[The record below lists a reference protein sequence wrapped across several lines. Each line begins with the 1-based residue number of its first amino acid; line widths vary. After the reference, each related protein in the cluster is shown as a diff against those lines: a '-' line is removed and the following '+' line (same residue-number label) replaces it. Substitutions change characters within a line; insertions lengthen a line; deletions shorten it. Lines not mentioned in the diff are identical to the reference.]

1 VAVFVWGDVK
11 FSGTTL
17 VIYLLPSIATIS
29 LTTITI
35 IERRG
40 AACMTLMLPIMTSL
54 CWQLLVTLICLA
66 PLACW
71 GKEFA
76 ADWMQPFVFLI
87 VWLGAVVL
95 ILTFF
100 SILHLIRTRNAAG
113 VPSLQYL
120 VPPVTMLIAWA
131 VFGKAPSLRGFLGL
145 FITAGGFSL
154 INRGE
159 QASAHQTG

>member
-1 VAVFVWGDVK
+1 
-11 FSGTTL
+11 
-17 VIYLLPSIATIS
+17 
-29 LTTITI
+29 
-35 IERRG
+35 
-40 AACMTLMLPIMTSL
+40 MTLMLPIMTSL
-54 CWQLLVTLICLA
+54 FWQLLVTLICLA
-66 PLACW
+66 PLAYW
-71 GKEFA
+71 VKGFA
-76 ADWMQPFVFLI
+76 ADWMLPFVFLI

-120 VPPVTMLIAWA
+120 VPPVTMLIAWS
-131 VFGKAPSLRGFLGL
+131 VFGKALSLLGFLGL
-145 FITAGGFSL
+145 LITAGGFFL